1 MALNFILVIKWSVV
15 SCEEMQE
22 WNAVKVHEI
31 HTDLINLKISKESLH
46 LRLVLQEL
54 EVANISNQC

>member
-22 WNAVKVHEI
+22 ASAVKVNEI
-31 HTDLINLKISKESLH
+31 QTDLINILLGKK
-46 LRLVLQEL
+46 VKK
-54 EVANISNQC
+54 